1 MPLKSNYGVKQLD
14 VKNPFFNNFGKK
26 TIAVVI
32 AIMLWIVAN
41 LEFDIEKTYNIPVK
55 YTNLN
60 PELIIT
66 NNPPDEISYKIKGP
80 RTELSTLIS
89 STSVINVDLS
99 QFTTGVSNIRVESD
113 SMNLP
118 KEVDI
123 TSVSPAEIT
132 IDLDKLISKKVQ
144 IEPVFEKLEKGYQII
159 GDLDYSP
166 KSVEIQGPQE
176 MLSKINSIETR
187 PISLEGEKSNFSI
200 EVPLQLP
207 NKLVTAKSDD
217 QIKVTFDI
225 QEENLAKEFNNIDII
240 FKNFNGL
247 DYTVTEEAKAMIIFD
262 GPYSIIN
269 NLSSNDIDVY
279 VDARD
284 IASNNSGNHKLRVK
298 VDYPNPDNLNLNK
311 LSPETIE
318 IKVN

>member
-1 MPLKSNYGVKQLD
+1 MPLKSNYGVKQLNTP
-14 VKNPFFNNFGKK
+14 NPFFNNFGKK

-41 LEFDIEKTYNIPVK
+41 LEFDIEKTFNIPVK

-60 PELIIT
+60 PDLIIT

-132 IDLDKLISKKVQ
+132 IDLDKRISKKVNV
-144 IEPVFEKLEKGYQII
+144 EPVFEKLEKGFQIV
-159 GDLDYSP
+159 GDLEYSP
-166 KSVEIQGPQE
+166 KTVKIEGPQQ
-176 MLSKINSIETR
+176 MLSNINSIETR
-187 PISLEGEKSNFSI
+187 PISLEGEKSEFSI

-207 NKLVTAKSDD
+207 NKLITVAEDE
-217 QIKVTFDI
+217 QVKVSFNI
-225 QEENLAKEFNNIDII
+225 QEENLAKEFNNVDII

-247 DYTVTEEAKAMIIFD
+247 DYTASDNAKAMIIFD

-269 NLSSNDIDVY
+269 NLSSNDIEVY

-284 IASNNSGNHKLRVK
+284 ITEGNSGNHKLRVK
-298 VDYPNPDNLNLNK
+298 VDYPDPDNLNLNK

>member
-1 MPLKSNYGVKQLD
+1 MPLKSNFGVKQLD
-14 VKNPFFNNFGKK
+14 VSNPFFKNFGKK

-41 LEFDIEKTYNIPVK
+41 LEFDIEKTFNIPVK

-60 PELIIT
+60 SGLIIT

-123 TSVSPAEIT
+123 TSVNPAEIT
-132 IDLDKLISKKVQ
+132 IDLDKLVSKKVNV
-144 IEPVFEKLEKGYQII
+144 EPVFEKLEKGFQIM
-159 GDLDYSP
+159 GALDYSP
-166 KSVEIQGPQE
+166 KSIEITGPKQ
-176 MLSKINSIETR
+176 MLAKIDSIETR

-207 NKLVTAKSDD
+207 NKLVTAKDD
-217 QIKVTFDI
+217 EQVKVSFDI

-240 FKNFNGL
+240 FKNFNDL
-247 DYTVTEEAKAMIIFD
+247 DYTATKDAKAMIIFD

-269 NLSSNDIDVY
+269 NLSSKDIEVY

-284 IASNNSGNHKLRVK
+284 IRSANSGNHKLRVK
-298 VDYPNPDNLNLNK
+298 VDYPNPDNLNLYK
-311 LSPETIE
+311 LTPETIE
-318 IKVN
+318 IRVN

>member
-1 MPLKSNYGVKQLD
+1 MPLKSNFGVKQLD
-14 VKNPFFNNFGKK
+14 VTNPFFKNFGKK

-41 LEFDIEKTYNIPVK
+41 LEFDIEKTFNIPVK

-60 PELIIT
+60 AGLIIT

-123 TSVSPAEIT
+123 TSVNPAEIT
-132 IDLDKLISKKVQ
+132 IDLDKLVTKRVNV
-144 IEPVFEKLEKGYQII
+144 EPVFEKLETGFQIV
-159 GDLDYSP
+159 GDLDFSP
-166 KSVEIQGPQE
+166 KSVEISGPKQ
-176 MLSKINSIETR
+176 MLTKIDSIETR

-200 EVPLQLP
+200 EVPLQMP
-207 NKLVTAKSDD
+207 NKLVTAGH
-217 QIKVTFDI
+217 
-225 QEENLAKEFNNIDII
+225 L
-240 FKNFNGL
+240 
-247 DYTVTEEAKAMIIFD
+247 
-262 GPYSIIN
+262 
-269 NLSSNDIDVY
+269 
-279 VDARD
+279 
-284 IASNNSGNHKLRVK
+284 
-298 VDYPNPDNLNLNK
+298 
-311 LSPETIE
+311 
-318 IKVN
+318 

>member
-1 MPLKSNYGVKQLD
+1 MPLKSNYGIKQLET
-14 VKNPFFNNFGKK
+14 VNPFFKNFGKK

-32 AIMLWIVAN
+32 AILLWIVAN

-55 YTNLN
+55 YTNLR
-60 PELIIT
+60 PDLIII
-66 NNPPDEISYKIKGP
+66 NNPPEEISYKIKGP

-89 STSVINVDLS
+89 STSVINIDLS
-99 QFTTGVSNIRVESD
+99 QFTTGVSNIKVQSD

-118 KEVDI
+118 RGVDI

-132 IDLDKLISKKVQ
+132 IDLDKLVSKKVDV
-144 IEPVFEKLEKGYQII
+144 EPVFEKLEKGYEII
-159 GDLDYSP
+159 GDLEYSP
-166 KSVEIQGPQE
+166 KTIEINGPKQ
-176 MLSKINSIETR
+176 MLSNINTIETK

-200 EVPLQLP
+200 EVPLQQP
-207 NKLVTAKSDD
+207 NKLVSIADNK
-217 QIKVTFDI
+217 QVKVSFDI

-240 FKNFNGL
+240 FKNFNGM
-247 DYTVTEEAKAMIIFD
+247 DFIAVDKAKAMIIFD

-269 NLSSNDIDVY
+269 NLSSNDIEVY
-279 VDARD
+279 VDAKD
-284 IASNNSGNHKLRVK
+284 LGNDGSGNHKLRVK

-318 IKVN
+318 IKLN